1 MTRQRLLPL
10 LLLAALAAPACK
22 REAPLPAGQ
31 RYPIKGTVVEVDVA
45 GRKVTIA
52 HEDIPGFMPAMTMPF
67 VVLEKDAALLQRV
80 GPGDEVTAT
89 LVAPDS
95 RYWLEDLVVVKKGT
109 PDPNATPGPRAHE
122 PHPGDAMPEVA
133 LVDQDGRS
141 LRLADY
147 RGKAVA
153 LTFIFTRCPLP
164 DFCPLMMKK
173 FASAHAMLEA
183 EPDLAARTRLLT
195 LSFDTAHDTPGC
207 AARLREAVPED
218 DAALHALVAR
228 HREGRGDPG
237 AGWRARARLRG
248 GGSLV
253 HPQPPHRGPR
263 PRGEAPPAV
272 PRQRLDAGGAR
283 RRAEGGRRGLSAGQS
298 ARCSRV
304 RLRGPPAVTT
314 TLSSTL
320 TPPRGVR
327 ASIASQSKA
336 EASGPE
342 RKGRSSIGMK

>member
-1 MTRQRLLPL
+1 MTRQRFLPL

-22 REAPLPAGQ
+22 REAPPAGAQ
-31 RYPIKGTVVEVDVA
+31 RYPIKGKVVEVDVA
-45 GRKVTIA
+45 NRKVTIA

-67 VVLEKDAALLQRV
+67 VVLEKDAALLSRV

-133 LVDQDGRS
+133 LVDQDGKP

-164 DFCPLMMKK
+164 DFCPLVMKK
-173 FASAHAMLEA
+173 FAAAHAMLEA

-195 LSFDTAHDTPGC
+195 LSFDTAHDTPDVLRAFGKPYQKTTPPFTHWSL
-207 AARLREAVPED
+207 ATGKEEAIRALGGALELDYVEEARSFTHNLRTAVLDREGKLRRLFRGNDWTPEE
-218 DAALHALVAR
+218 LVA
-228 HREGRGDPG
+228 ELKAAAG
-237 AGWRARARLRG
+237 A
-248 GGSLV
+248 
-253 HPQPPHRGPR
+253 
-263 PRGEAPPAV
+263 
-272 PRQRLDAGGAR
+272 
-283 RRAEGGRRGLSAGQS
+283 
-298 ARCSRV
+298 
-304 RLRGPPAVTT
+304 
-314 TLSSTL
+314 
-320 TPPRGVR
+320 
-327 ASIASQSKA
+327 
-336 EASGPE
+336 
-342 RKGRSSIGMK
+342 